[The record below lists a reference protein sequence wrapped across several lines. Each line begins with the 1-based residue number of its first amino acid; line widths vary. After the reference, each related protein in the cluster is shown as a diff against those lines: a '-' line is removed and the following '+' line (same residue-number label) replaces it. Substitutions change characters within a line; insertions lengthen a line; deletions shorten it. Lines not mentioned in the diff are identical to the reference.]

1 VLYFPPIHPIGS
13 SFRKGKNN
21 TLTPG
26 PDDPGSPYAI
36 GSGDGGHDAIHAEL
50 GTFEDFAR
58 LISAAKEH
66 GLEIAIDFAVNC
78 SQDHPWIKQ
87 HPEWFDWRPDGT
99 IKYAEN
105 PPKKYQ
111 DIVNVH
117 FYRDAFPS
125 LWYALRDIVL
135 MWAEH
140 GVSIFRVDNP
150 HTKPFPFWE
159 WLIREVQDR
168 HPDAIFLAEAFTRP
182 KVMGRL
188 AKVGFTQSYSYF
200 TWRNTKAELTDY
212 LIELTTTESRHTMR
226 PNFFVNTPDI
236 NPFYLQTSGRAG
248 FRIRL
253 VLAAMLGGNYG
264 IYNGFEL
271 CEAAA
276 VPGKEEYL
284 NSEKYQI
291 RAWDWDRPGH
301 IRDDIRLVNRLRH
314 EHPALQSFADVTFYN
329 AWNDNILYFGKATPG
344 KDNFVLCA
352 VNLDPHSGQGANFE
366 VPLWEFGLPDEAAIG
381 VANLITGERFTWQ
394 GKIQNIWLDPA
405 EKPYAIWLL
414 NPPGANV

>member
-1 VLYFPPIHPIGS
+1 
-13 SFRKGKNN
+13 
-21 TLTPG
+21 
-26 PDDPGSPYAI
+26 
-36 GSGDGGHDAIHAEL
+36 
-50 GTFEDFAR
+50 
-58 LISAAKEH
+58 
-66 GLEIAIDFAVNC
+66 
-78 SQDHPWIKQ
+78 
-87 HPEWFDWRPDGT
+87 
-99 IKYAEN
+99 
-105 PPKKYQ
+105 
-111 DIVNVH
+111 
-117 FYRDAFPS
+117 
-125 LWYALRDIVL
+125 
-135 MWAEH
+135 
-140 GVSIFRVDNP
+140 
-150 HTKPFPFWE
+150 
-159 WLIREVQDR
+159 
-168 HPDAIFLAEAFTRP
+168 
-182 KVMGRL
+182 
-188 AKVGFTQSYSYF
+188 
-200 TWRNTKAELTDY
+200 
-212 LIELTTTESRHTMR
+212 
-226 PNFFVNTPDI
+226 
-236 NPFYLQTSGRAG
+236 
-248 FRIRL
+248 
-253 VLAAMLGGNYG
+253 MLGGNYG